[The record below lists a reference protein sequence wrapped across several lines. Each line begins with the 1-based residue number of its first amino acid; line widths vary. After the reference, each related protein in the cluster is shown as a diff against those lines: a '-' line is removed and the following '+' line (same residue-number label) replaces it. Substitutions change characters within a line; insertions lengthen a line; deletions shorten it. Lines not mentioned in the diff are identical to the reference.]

1 MKQRIRTYEGASVK
15 VVYDVPRCIH
25 AAECVKQLG
34 EVFDPDAHPWV
45 NPDRAPAEDVV
56 RVVLQCPTGALKFQR
71 PDGTAEDAPPT
82 NSVRLDP
89 NGPLYV
95 RGDVHITTPTGTAI
109 LSDTRLALCRCGAS
123 KNKPLCDGAHTEAGF
138 DDPGA
143 LGTAPVETDPP
154 ATHGKLEVTV
164 AANGPLLVNGTFTAI
179 AADGTESTHSKAA
192 WCRCGASAN
201 KPFCDGAHKRIGF
214 SDGF

>member
-1 MKQRIRTYEGASVK
+1 MKQKIRTYEGRSIK

-34 EVFDPDAHPWV
+34 AVFDPDARPWV
-45 NPDRAPAEDVV
+45 NPDGAPAEDVA
-56 RVVLQCPTGALKFQR
+56 RVILQCPTGALKFER
-71 PDGTAEDAPPT
+71 PDGAGEEAPST

-95 RGDVHITTPTGTAI
+95 RGDIQVSTPTGTTL

-123 KNKPLCDGAHTEAGF
+123 KNKPLCDGAHVDAGF
-138 DDPGA
+138 EDPGA
-143 LGTAPVETDPP
+143 LGSAPVENEPP
-154 ATHGKLEVTV
+154 NTHGRLEITV
-164 AANGPLLVNGTFTAI
+164 ATDGPLLVNGTFTAT
-179 AADGTESTHSKAA
+179 AANGDESTHGKAA

-214 SDGF
+214 SAD